1 MFTGVVGPKPRS
13 GGETIDGREQ
23 AMDSYAYRVKAAEPC
38 IQTEIFLAKRAEL
51 QGALYQTLTAGF
63 RLGHLRDH
71 FLQADDAKK
80 KRIRAFLSRGWTF
93 HRPEYT
99 AEEIA
104 EFPRL
109 FYGYSLYEVDGVFL
123 KDRSPAP
130 HEGDHDENYEIE
142 EERAQVIRIIFR
154 YDCADRSAKVIDF
167 LKASLRDPLS
177 EIGGLA
183 DNYPELRP
191 RIDAEVAAELQA
203 LDRWVRYAG
212 LFVFGYLVFEICDTI
227 LRSDVVRYGQ
237 RDFAEIRQDEIWVS
251 SLWNLN
257 MNVVQ
262 WTGEPSD

>member
-1 MFTGVVGPKPRS
+1 M
-13 GGETIDGREQ
+13 E
-23 AMDSYAYRVKAAEPC
+23 SYAYRVKPAEPC

-51 QGALYQTLTAGF
+51 QGALYQTLTSGL
-63 RLGHLRDH
+63 RLDHLRNH
-71 FLQADDAKK
+71 FLHADDAKRQ
-80 KRIRAFLSRGWTF
+80 RIRAFLRRGWTF

-104 EFPRL
+104 AFPRL
-109 FYGYSLYEVDGVFL
+109 FFGYSLYEVDGVFL

-130 HEGDHDENYEIE
+130 HVEDHDENYQIE

-191 RIDAEVAAELQA
+191 RIDREVADELLA
-203 LDRWVRYAG
+203 LDSWVRYAG
-212 LFVFGYLVFEICDTI
+212 LFIFGYLVFEICDTI
-227 LRSDVVRYGQ
+227 LGSDVMRYGQ
-237 RDFAEIRQDEIWVS
+237 RDFATIRQDEIWVS

-262 WTGEPSD
+262 WTGESAAERSTPPSD